1 MMSANR
7 NRVSRLVLP
16 SLLFLLGL
24 AGCHNTNEQLV
35 EAELRTR
42 ERELRE
48 AREAAT
54 RLEYHNEALQ
64 RELWTLHHGAA
75 RVPPEML
82 SQVTSVQRIVLGRQT
97 GGYSDERHPGDQAL
111 QVVLEPRDGEDQRVK
126 APGAAHIDVLEINAQ
141 GFKTPLS
148 SWDIPPEQLRRTWRE
163 GLFGTGYYILLPWKV
178 LPTTPSLRVI
188 VRLTLPDGRTFEAD
202 RDVKVHLPNQ
212 SAPHDFPL
220 GESGPALAEPE
231 IPLLP
236 PRPLETTP
244 APTAPVP
251 ATPGVPAPPRPL
263 GPPKPPPP
271 PPRGPESSDVWRSA
285 TSTSPVTLRQPLPL
299 LK

>member
-7 NRVSRLVLP
+7 NRGPRLILSPLLVL
-16 SLLFLLGL
+16 LCL

-48 AREAAT
+48 TREAAA
-54 RLEYHNEALQ
+54 RLEYNNEALQ
-64 RELWTLHHGAA
+64 RELWSLHHGAA
-75 RVPPEML
+75 RVPPEVL
-82 SQVTSVQRIVLGRQT
+82 TQVTSVQRIVLGRQT

-126 APGAAHIDVLEINAQ
+126 APGAVHIDVLEINAQ

-178 LPTTPSLRVI
+178 WPSTPSLRV
-188 VRLTLPDGRTFEAD
+188 VARLTLPDGRVFEAD
-202 RDVKVHLPNQ
+202 RDVKVRLPHQ
-212 SAPHDFPL
+212 AAPHDFPL
-220 GESGPALAEPE
+220 GEAGPLLPEPE
-231 IPLLP
+231 GLLP
-236 PRPLETTP
+236 PRVLETPPPTP
-244 APTAPVP
+244 SAPS
-251 ATPGVPAPPRPL
+251 TPGVPPPPRPL
-263 GPPKPPPP
+263 GPKPPPP
-271 PPRGPESSDVWRSA
+271 PPPGDLESSAVWQPA
-285 TSTSPVTLRQPLPL
+285 TSSTITLRRPLPL